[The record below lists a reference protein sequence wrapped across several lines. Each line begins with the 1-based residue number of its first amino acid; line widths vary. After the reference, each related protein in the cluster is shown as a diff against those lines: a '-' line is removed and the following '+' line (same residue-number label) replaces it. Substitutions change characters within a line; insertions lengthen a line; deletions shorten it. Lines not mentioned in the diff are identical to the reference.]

1 MQYSIELQDLIKN
14 TIKHLYENTDK
25 HLGTSQDKINKLK
38 IILNEISE
46 YNLLSNSQHRL
57 KLDDQRI
64 DFIESIIFD
73 QDVSSE
79 LRFRLT
85 TILSILRD
93 PKTPINQDYSENERK
108 ASVLIDG
115 KIKQLEKRQSTLLNK
130 LDEMFNSNEKTF
142 SDYERKLTLTF
153 NKKLEEFDNVLS
165 ARIRSD
171 IERTNKASSDIIE
184 ISSNTQQ
191 AIHSKA
197 SELEASLIAS
207 INVSQLHAR
216 NEYSELKNDTLIE
229 INKRIKNEISIFIN
243 ANKQLNKLLSAAS
256 NDVLAK
262 DNLAQAERERTSA
275 NWLRFFGVLFLFCA
289 VLYMAYEIVGMM
301 NDISSVTI
309 ENVMIRVII
318 TFVLMLPSIYLLK
331 ESSRHRADERR
342 FRKTGINLATIDSYL
357 SNFDETSKTDIKRQ
371 LTANFFDNSEQIVDY
386 STVPDIQTI
395 IEKTIDN
402 LMAKKNEDSNKPT
415 QSKA

>member
-1 MQYSIELQDLIKN
+1 M
-14 TIKHLYENTDK
+14 
-25 HLGTSQDKINKLK
+25 
-38 IILNEISE
+38 
-46 YNLLSNSQHRL
+46 
-57 KLDDQRI
+57 
-64 DFIESIIFD
+64 
-73 QDVSSE
+73 
-79 LRFRLT
+79 
-85 TILSILRD
+85 
-93 PKTPINQDYSENERK
+93 
-108 ASVLIDG
+108 
-115 KIKQLEKRQSTLLNK
+115 
-130 LDEMFNSNEKTF
+130 
-142 SDYERKLTLTF
+142 
-153 NKKLEEFDNVLS
+153 
-165 ARIRSD
+165 
-171 IERTNKASSDIIE
+171 
-184 ISSNTQQ
+184 
-191 AIHSKA
+191 
-197 SELEASLIAS
+197 
-207 INVSQLHAR
+207 
-216 NEYSELKNDTLIE
+216 
-229 INKRIKNEISIFIN
+229 
-243 ANKQLNKLLSAAS
+243 NKLLSAAS

-275 NWLRFFGVLFLFCA
+275 NWLRFFGVLLLFCA

>member
-14 TIKHLYENTDK
+14 TIKYLYENIDK

-46 YNLLSNSQHRL
+46 YNLRSNSQHRL

-216 NEYSELKNDTLIE
+216 N
-229 INKRIKNEISIFIN
+229 
-243 ANKQLNKLLSAAS
+243 
-256 NDVLAK
+256 
-262 DNLAQAERERTSA
+262 
-275 NWLRFFGVLFLFCA
+275 
-289 VLYMAYEIVGMM
+289 
-301 NDISSVTI
+301 
-309 ENVMIRVII
+309 
-318 TFVLMLPSIYLLK
+318 
-331 ESSRHRADERR
+331 
-342 FRKTGINLATIDSYL
+342 
-357 SNFDETSKTDIKRQ
+357 
-371 LTANFFDNSEQIVDY
+371 
-386 STVPDIQTI
+386 
-395 IEKTIDN
+395 
-402 LMAKKNEDSNKPT
+402 
-415 QSKA
+415 